1 MYLSF
6 ISTAF
11 AKVYFGKC
19 IPIETW
25 LGGGSQMHKQE
36 ESLQIPNTIG
46 ERDQNTQGK
55 SNSCLC
61 WLYNDSVVFVNM
73 SSEQ

>member
-1 MYLSF
+1 MYQSF
-6 ISTAF
+6 IRTAF
-11 AKVYFGKC
+11 VKFYLGKC
-19 IPIETW
+19 ISIETW

-55 SNSCLC
+55 SNPWSC
-61 WLYNDSVVFVNM
+61 WTRVVLVNL
-73 SSEQ
+73 SSEH